1 MWSSDR
7 LTAASG
13 LKVPMETRHPTKLD
27 RLMHAVAEHHPLRA
41 TVELAINDFR
51 VRIESN
57 SEELILR
64 LREYFRQHLTKIK
77 DCDLMLVAI
86 EASAPELGLPFK
98 KRQRDPAAASGVTS
112 GVTSGVI
119 GRKEEY
125 ADVDGGCVVRKGE
138 TGLQFLLGPDMTLA
152 VGACVENQRQI
163 INLVNTRYSESV
175 AQRG

>member
-1 MWSSDR
+1 
-7 LTAASG
+7 
-13 LKVPMETRHPTKLD
+13 
-27 RLMHAVAEHHPLRA
+27 MHAVAEHHPLRA

-57 SEELILR
+57 SEELIQR
-64 LREYFRQHLTKIK
+64 LREYFRQHLTHLPRVK

-98 KRQRDPAAASGVTS
+98 KRQRDPGAASGAV
-112 GVTSGVI
+112 

-125 ADVDGGCVVRKGE
+125 ADVDGGCVVRKSE

-152 VGACVENQRQI
+152 VGACIENQRQI
-163 INLVNTRYSESV
+163 INLVNTRYSERV